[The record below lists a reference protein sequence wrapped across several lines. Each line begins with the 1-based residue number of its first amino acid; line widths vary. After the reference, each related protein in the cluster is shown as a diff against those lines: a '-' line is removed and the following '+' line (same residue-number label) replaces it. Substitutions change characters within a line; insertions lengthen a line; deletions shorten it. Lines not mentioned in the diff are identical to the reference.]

1 VEIADMAAGKAAA
14 PASTGSTVDSKYP
27 PCPPAPHRGRV
38 ASRHDTTRTLLAR
51 NQTFPLTLFQHPVRF
66 STSTTRP
73 PDVNLKVLICRNFL
87 ESVHADDERT
97 SKCK

>member
-27 PCPPAPHRGRV
+27 PSPPAPHRGRV
-38 ASRHDTTRTLLAR
+38 ASTTRHYSYSTR
-51 NQTFPLTLFQHPVRF
+51 QPNFPSALFPSPCALFHLHL
-66 STSTTRP
+66 P
-73 PDVNLKVLICRNFL
+73 PADVNLKVLICRKSP

-97 SKCK
+97 RKCK